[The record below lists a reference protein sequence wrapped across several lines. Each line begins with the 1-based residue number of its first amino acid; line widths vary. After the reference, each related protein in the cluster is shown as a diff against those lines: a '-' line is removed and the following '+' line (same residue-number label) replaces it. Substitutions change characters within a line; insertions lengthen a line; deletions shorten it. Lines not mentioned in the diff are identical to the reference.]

1 MPVHSDSLLQELR
14 RGERDGFARYFELY
28 RASVYD
34 LARRMLQDD
43 EAAAAATVEVFTR
56 AYRDIL
62 LRDDG
67 VGLRALTCRATLQV
81 CRERLVEETG
91 DGGAASAAASPAVAT
106 SAADRR
112 EETDL
117 GRRFGQVLETLPFRF
132 QAALLIHD
140 VAGLRPGELA
150 AVFGVTEEAAAALLF
165 RAREEFRRAF
175 EELSAARSTT
185 RCRLAEQ
192 AAAGAVGRSLSAD
205 EVRRLDEHA
214 TYCRPCRRTMKE
226 WGGRAIGLALFL
238 EAAPLPPALET
249 TPVFGSAVPIAGA
262 LGAAAGYGLVRR
274 ALGQTGRILKSRA
287 AAYALAAACLAL
299 SIGIATQLPQGDRSF
314 VLLSGVALRLPQ
326 SAPSAT
332 SAAHPSPARSSGA
345 VTRAADT
352 TQSPAASSAASASS
366 SSGSAGS
373 YAHAPEPTTPVVAH
387 VDTPEPAATQDAAPR
402 PPEPSPS
409 AVAGGEESSGGAQPI
424 AGDPGASGA
433 GWHDTASQWGD
444 KQYGDKKHSD
454 KRPGDKAKAGRH
466 ASSSQR
472 APGRAHSDGAR
483 HVKASARR
491 SAESHS
497 PGDRAQQSH
506 SQGDRA
512 QQSHSQGDRAQQS
525 HSQGD
530 RAQQSHSQGD
540 RAQQSHSQ
548 GDRAQQS
555 HSHGDRAQQSHSH
568 EKSKQNH

>member
-34 LARRMLQDD
+34 LARRMLHDD
-43 EAAAAATVEVFTR
+43 EAAAAATGEVFTR
-56 AYRDIL
+56 AYRDVL
-62 LRDDG
+62 LHDDG
-67 VGLRALTCRATLQV
+67 AGLRALTCRATLQV
-81 CRERLVEETG
+81 CGDQLVDETT
-91 DGGAASAAASPAVAT
+91 DGRAT
-106 SAADRR
+106 SAATPSADRR

-117 GRRFGQVLETLPFRF
+117 GRRFGQALETLPFRF

-150 AVFGVTEEAAAALLF
+150 AVFGVTEEAAGALLF

-175 EELSAARSTT
+175 EETSATRSAT

-205 EVRRLDEHA
+205 ELRRLDEHA

-226 WGGRAIGLALFL
+226 WGGRVIGLALFL

-249 TPVFGSAVPIAGA
+249 TPVFGSPVPIAGA

-274 ALGQTGRILKSRA
+274 ALGRTGRILKSRA

-299 SIGIATQLPQGDRSF
+299 SIGIVTQLPQGERSF

-332 SAAHPSPARSSGA
+332 SVAHPSPARSSA
-345 VTRAADT
+345 ATRATDT
-352 TQSPAASSAASASS
+352 THSSAASGAASASS
-366 SSGSAGS
+366 SQGSVGS
-373 YAHAPEPTTPVVAH
+373 YAHAPAPTTPVVAH
-387 VDTPEPAATQDAAPR
+387 VDTPEPAATQDAGAR
-402 PPEPSPS
+402 TPEPSPS
-409 AVAGGEESSGGAQPI
+409 AVAGGEESSGGVQPI

-433 GWHDTASQWGD
+433 GWHVTSSQWGD
-444 KQYGDKKHSD
+444 KQHGDKQHGDQSK
-454 KRPGDKAKAGRH
+454 PGWH
-466 ASSSQR
+466 SSSSPRPR
-472 APGRAHSDGAR
+472 APGRAHGGGAH
-483 HVKASARR
+483 HVQASTRW
-491 SAESHS
+491 SPQQSHS
-497 PGDRAQQSH
+497 HGDRAQQSH
-506 SQGDRA
+506 S
-512 QQSHSQGDRAQQS
+512 H
-525 HSQGD
+525 
-530 RAQQSHSQGD
+530 
-540 RAQQSHSQ
+540 

-568 EKSKQNH
+568 EKSRKNH

>member
-14 RGERDGFARYFELY
+14 RGEREGFACYFELY

-56 AYRDIL
+56 AYRDVL
-62 LRDDG
+62 LHDDG
-67 VGLRALTCRATLQV
+67 AGLRALTCRATLQV
-81 CRERLVEETG
+81 CRERLVEEKT
-91 DGGAASAAASPAVAT
+91 DGGAASAAATPAVAI
-106 SAADRR
+106 AADRR

-175 EELSAARSTT
+175 EELSATRSTT

-299 SIGIATQLPQGDRSF
+299 SIGIVTQLPQGDRSF

-332 SAAHPSPARSSGA
+332 AHPSPARSSA
-345 VTRAADT
+345 AATRAADA
-352 TQSPAASSAASASS
+352 TQSTAASSAASASS

-387 VDTPEPAATQDAAPR
+387 VDTPEPAATQDAAAR
-402 PPEPSPS
+402 TPEPSPS

-444 KQYGDKKHSD
+444 KQYGDKQYGDKKHSD
-454 KRPGDKAKAGRH
+454 KAGRH

-483 HVKASARR
+483 HVKASPRR
-491 SAESHS
+491 STQSHS
-497 PGDRAQQSH
+497 HGDRAKQGHSHGDRAQQGHSHGDSAQQGH

-512 QQSHSQGDRAQQS
+512 QQG
-525 HSQGD
+525 
-530 RAQQSHSQGD
+530 
-540 RAQQSHSQ
+540 
-548 GDRAQQS
+548 
-555 HSHGDRAQQSHSH
+555 HSH
-568 EKSKQNH
+568 EKSQKNH

>member
-56 AYRDIL
+56 AYRDVL
-62 LRDDG
+62 LHDDG

-81 CRERLVEETG
+81 CRERLVDETT
-91 DGGAASAAASPAVAT
+91 DRGAASAAATPAVAT
-106 SAADRR
+106 AADRR

-117 GRRFGQVLETLPFRF
+117 GRRFGQALETLPFRF

-140 VAGLRPGELA
+140 VAGLRPSELA

-185 RCRLAEQ
+185 RCRLAEL

-205 EVRRLDEHA
+205 EMRKLDEHA

-274 ALGQTGRILKSRA
+274 ALGQTERILKSRA

-332 SAAHPSPARSSGA
+332 SAAHPSPARSSA
-345 VTRAADT
+345 AATRAADT

-366 SSGSAGS
+366 SQGSAGS
-373 YAHAPEPTTPVVAH
+373 YAHAPEPMTPVVAH
-387 VDTPEPAATQDAAPR
+387 VDKPEPTATHDAGAR

-409 AVAGGEESSGGAQPI
+409 AVAAGDESSGGAQPI
-424 AGDPGASGA
+424 TGDPGASGA

-444 KQYGDKKHSD
+444 KQYGEKKQGDKKHSD
-454 KRPGDKAKAGRH
+454 KKHGDKAKAGRH
-466 ASSSQR
+466 ASSSPR
-472 APGRAHSDGAR
+472 ASGRAHSDGAH

-491 SAESHS
+491 SAQSHS
-497 PGDRAQQSH
+497 HGDRAQQSH
-506 SQGDRA
+506 SHGDRA
-512 QQSHSQGDRAQQS
+512 QQSHS
-525 HSQGD
+525 H
-530 RAQQSHSQGD
+530 
-540 RAQQSHSQ
+540 

-568 EKSKQNH
+568 EKSKKNH